1 MNEEDKNKIKEYSKQ
16 TELYK
21 SRRTFNSKGVL
32 IEKKCSVCK
41 EFKIVRDYYKD
52 KKELDGLYN
61 TCKSCHSN
69 KTK

>member
-1 MNEEDKNKIKEYSKQ
+1 MDIEDKNKIKEYSKK
-16 TELYK
+16 TELYL
-21 SRRTFNSKGVL
+21 SRRKFDSEGKL

-41 EFKIVRDYYKD
+41 EFKLVRDYYKD
-52 KKELDGLYN
+52 KTEVDGLYN

>member
-41 EFKIVRDYYKD
+41 KFKKLSEFHKD

-61 TCKSCHSN
+61 KCKTCNSKKN
-69 KTK
+69 